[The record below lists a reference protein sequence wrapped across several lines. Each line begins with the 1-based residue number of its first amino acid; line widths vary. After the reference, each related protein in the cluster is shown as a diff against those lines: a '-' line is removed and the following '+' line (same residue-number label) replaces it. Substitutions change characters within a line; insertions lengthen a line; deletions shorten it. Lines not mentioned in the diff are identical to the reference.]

1 MAKKAAEKN
10 IKKKKIPVKK
20 KASTKKKVSAK
31 SNIKKSPFKSKLGH
45 DPLAWITGEDASDLG
60 LSFDEIE
67 SNSSQNL
74 DALEQ
79 VVPAEISEPILSETI
94 AEPINVEEP
103 VVEVKPTV
111 DVNAGWGLFEDDDT
125 SISVNAKEEVSD
137 DGSWGLFGDDE
148 DTTSDSLP
156 VGEGTAWG
164 LFADEEAEDT
174 VVDHDALIIHL
185 PANFNV
191 ANISDVFHEF
201 ETVVSK
207 NHDVVVDASSVDTV
221 DAIGLQLLYA
231 GHKELQK
238 HGCKMVIKD
247 ASDRVELL
255 SKSTFIN
262 ELIGIS
268 G

>member
-10 IKKKKIPVKK
+10 IKKKKATVKK
-20 KASTKKKVSAK
+20 KTSTKKKVSAK
-31 SNIKKSPFKSKLGH
+31 ASAKKSPFKSKLGH

-67 SNSSQNL
+67 ADSSQHVEAL
-74 DALEQ
+74 DQ
-79 VVPAEISEPILSETI
+79 IVPAEVSEPVASEVT
-94 AEPINVEEP
+94 AETVIIEEAVVEEK
-103 VVEVKPTV
+103 VS
-111 DVNAGWGLFEDDDT
+111 VNADEGWGLFEDDDVPIGAT
-125 SISVNAKEEVSD
+125 TKEEVSD

-148 DTTSDSLP
+148 ATTSDSLP
-156 VGEGTAWG
+156 IGEGTAWG
-164 LFADEEAEDT
+164 LFADEAAEDSI
-174 VVDHDALIIHL
+174 VDYDALTIHL

-191 ANISDVFHEF
+191 AGINEVFHEF
-201 ETVVSK
+201 EAVVSK
-207 NHDVVVDASSVDTV
+207 NQDVIVDASNVDTV

-262 ELIGIS
+262 EIIGIS